1 MHVPDRYI
9 AENFKPDD
17 FKADELS
24 NTAVTFR

>member
-17 FKADELS
+17 FKADKLS

>member
-1 MHVPDRYI
+1 MYRIEYI